1 MWEDDAYDIIMEPP
15 RSGGD
20 PVEGLTPS
28 DLVSAHIEIT
38 QPQANQNWR
47 YKSEPYLDHSIF
59 YFILNK

>member
-38 QPQANQNWR
+38 QPQANQNW
-47 YKSEPYLDHSIF
+47 
-59 YFILNK
+59 